1 MDRHIIQ
8 WTAPSLLWTEL
19 NSSAPGRTVFPSPS
33 ILRFATDSFMQDYLD
48 VLATDPRKLG
58 EFRAVPETWRGK
70 LAPPVFTPPGD
81 TFQLSLQRRGN
92 TALRPATT
100 GTVATPA
107 FPAGA
112 SVPRLKLYQP
122 AHQRHYLLSACL
134 VCQRA
139 GLPDRK
145 VDAGRQE
152 KVSFVM
158 RRLIANAGQE
168 NDSPETWP
176 EYAWVDR
183 AWVRVVSENRT
194 RNEVILDREERLP
207 LFPAAFQEDDQR
219 GRRLFSGVIP
229 VARRDAYLG
238 AQKRDTAVSS
248 GQPAGTTSKTARKIL
263 FRTLVADPWKNLI
276 SQAASAQK
284 SMTEPPPDGSG
295 LPDLTDSRKK
305 SREQIQLVA
314 WLVLLDFAQFL
325 KEQLP
330 KVSQV
335 IAGTLARGQ
344 LTPAEENLL
353 LALDRSRVSSVNLAP
368 ALQQASTITTV
379 ASSLTDALRRIVP
392 FESVLESAT
401 TPYTRDQPAGA
412 WPNFLF
418 PLADPQ
424 YPSQAPLPP
433 ILTLGTLSAE
443 EQSDLLL
450 DQDPVVNDPLERVD
464 KLVVLLVR
472 ALPET
477 PANPEPAIPT
487 AAIPPVDNRDGI
499 FRIRC
504 VYERPACGP
513 VHLDVVSQPTETF
526 ELAGYF
532 DPDAPT
538 RPIRIG
544 LPVDTTPAGLRKF
557 DKNTAFI
564 MSDILCG
571 QVAKMRSL
579 TFGDLVRS
587 VLPFP
592 FHKDIS
598 VGDMGPCGGGNGF
611 GTICSLS
618 IPIITLCALILLI
631 IMVTLLDFVFRWLP
645 FLILCFPVPGL
656 KGKK

>member
-8 WTAPSLLWTEL
+8 WTAPSPLWTEL
-19 NSSAPGRTVFPSPS
+19 KSSTLGRTVFARPG
-33 ILRFATDSFMQDYLD
+33 ILRFATDAFMQDYLD

-70 LAPPVFTPPGD
+70 LLQPTFTPPGD
-81 TFQLSLQRRGN
+81 SFQLGLQRRGN
-92 TALRPATT
+92 TTLRPAGT
-100 GTVATPA
+100 GAAATPA
-107 FPAGA
+107 FPTGTT
-112 SVPRLKLYQP
+112 VPRLKLYQP

-145 VDAGRQE
+145 VDVGRQE

-158 RRLIANAGQE
+158 RRLIADAGQE
-168 NDSPETWP
+168 NNPPDTWP
-176 EYAWVDR
+176 EFGWVDGS
-183 AWVRVVSENRT
+183 WVRVLSEDRT
-194 RNEVILDREERLP
+194 RSDIVLDREERLP
-207 LFPAAFQEDDQR
+207 LFPANFTEDDQR

-238 AQKRDTAVSS
+238 AQKRDTAAAP
-248 GQPAGTTSKTARKIL
+248 GNPAGTTSKTARKIL

-276 SQAASAQK
+276 SQAASAQN
-284 SMTEPPPDGSG
+284 SMTEAPPDGSS
-295 LPDLTDSRKK
+295 LPDLTDARKK
-305 SREQIQLVA
+305 SREQIQLVS

-335 IAGTLARGQ
+335 IGGTLARSQ
-344 LTPAEENLL
+344 LSTAEDNLL
-353 LALDRSRVSSVNLAP
+353 TALDQTRAGTANLTG
-368 ALQQASTITTV
+368 ALQLGSSITTV
-379 ASSLTDALRRIVP
+379 ASSMTDALRRIVAFGP
-392 FESVLESAT
+392 ALEAAT
-401 TPYTRDQPAGA
+401 TPYFRDPPAGN

-418 PLADPQ
+418 PLADAQ
-424 YPSQAPLPP
+424 YPAQAPLPP
-433 ILTLGTLSAE
+433 ILNLGTLSTE
-443 EQSDLLL
+443 EQSGLLL
-450 DQDPVVNDPLERVD
+450 DADPAVNDPLERVD

-472 ALPET
+472 ALPESAT
-477 PANPEPAIPT
+477 NPEPAIPT
-487 AAIPPVDNRDGI
+487 AAIPPVDNRDGV

-513 VHLDVVSQPTETF
+513 VHLDVVSQPTEAF

-557 DKNTAFI
+557 DKNTAFV

-592 FHKDIS
+592 FHKDIN